1 MKKIMWLL
9 CPLFLTLVAS
19 CGSDDVNDSEFIAG
33 EEFTDNQIR
42 VLKTED
48 LIVDTSTI
56 KLDSVVTNFAQS
68 MLVGKVN
75 DDFFGDTYTS
85 TFFEIS
91 PDTYNIPNDAEFQSA
106 TLKLAHQ
113 GYFFKDTTSANIIN
127 IRALTQKIE
136 KSSVLN
142 DTTTYYTYNNTDD
155 IEAELEI
162 LGTHTY
168 EPTPLTRDTL
178 EISLANE
185 LFMEMFDKIKTDEV
199 TNLTDFK
206 ASFNGLTITPGESS
220 NAVIGYGLT
229 NSYVEIA
236 YTEAD
241 GTDKTLRLSIDLFR
255 LAPDSE
261 TAPIPFF
268 NRIVAENQNTLL
280 TQLTSQKESV
290 LPSSDADHKSFI
302 QAGIGITTLIKFPNL
317 QSLNDIEGTGTILNA
332 VLRLHPV
339 DGTYDNITDLPA
351 TLDVIV
357 VNQDNDLVIVAGV
370 APIQAVLNET
380 DKVYEVPLG
389 NYINSLFLADEDND
403 QGIVLL
409 PSNNNSTVNSVQ
421 LHGGQSAVNKT
432 TLELTY
438 AIYEN

>member
-113 GYFFKDTTSANIIN
+113 GYFFKDTT
-127 IRALTQKIE
+127 T
-136 KSSVLN
+136 
-142 DTTTYYTYNNTDD
+142 NNTLNIKSLVGEIKRTNAAGDTLIPYYNIND
-155 IEAELEI
+155 IETETEI
-162 LGTHTY
+162 LGTITY
-168 EPTPLTRDTL
+168 QPTPLTRDTL
-178 EISLANE
+178 DISLANE
-185 LFMEMFDKIKTDEV
+185 LFIEMFDKIKDAEV

-206 ASFNGLTITPGESS
+206 EKFNGLTITPGESS

-241 GTDKTLRLSIDLFR
+241 GTDNTLRLSIDLFR

-268 NRIVAENQNTLL
+268 NRIIAENQNTLL